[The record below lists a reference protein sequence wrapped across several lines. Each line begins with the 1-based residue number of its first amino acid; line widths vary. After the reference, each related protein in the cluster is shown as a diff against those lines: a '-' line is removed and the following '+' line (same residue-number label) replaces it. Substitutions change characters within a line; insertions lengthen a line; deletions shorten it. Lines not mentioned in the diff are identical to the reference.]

1 MRKVKKELIVQA
13 IIEKYKKDYDQ
24 VNFQTGLLQGYEK
37 PGKIILKGKDS
48 EGYTPDVVMEG
59 PDRVEL
65 FEVEM
70 GKQYHPE
77 KWRLFS
83 LFSNKQKGNFNI
95 VTPEEQLPEMR
106 EFLDLNKIDAKILY
120 FS

>member
-1 MRKVKKELIVQA
+1 MKRVNKAHIVQA
-13 IIEKYKKDYDQ
+13 IIEKYKKDDDQ
-24 VNFQTGLLQGYEK
+24 VNFRTNLLKGYEK
-37 PGKIILKGKDS
+37 PGKIILKGKES
-48 EGYTPDVVMEG
+48 EGYTPDVVMES

-95 VTPEEQLPEMR
+95 VTPEEQLPQLR
-106 EFLDLNKIDAKILY
+106 EFLDMNHIDAKILY

>member
-1 MRKVKKELIVQA
+1 MEKVNKQHIVQA
-13 IIEKYKKDYDQ
+13 IIEKYKKEYDHLK
-24 VNFQTGLLQGYEK
+24 FQTGHLKGYEK
-37 PGKIILKGKDS
+37 PGKIILKGNIS
-48 EGYTPDVVMEG
+48 EGYTPDVVIEG
-59 PDRVEL
+59 PDRIEL

-77 KWRLFS
+77 KWKLFS

-95 VTPEEQLPEMR
+95 VTPEEQLEQMR
-106 EFLDLNKIDAKILY
+106 ELLDMNKIDAKILY